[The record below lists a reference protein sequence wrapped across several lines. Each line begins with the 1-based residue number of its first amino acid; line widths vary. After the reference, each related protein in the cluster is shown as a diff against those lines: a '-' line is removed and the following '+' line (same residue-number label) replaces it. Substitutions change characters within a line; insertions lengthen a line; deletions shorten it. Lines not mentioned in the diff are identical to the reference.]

1 MVQTVRLKQEI
12 LARGMTMEQVAW
24 GMGISE
30 KCLGRKLETGKFGS
44 EEMQVLTELL
54 HLQCPQEIFFAKR

>member
-1 MVQTVRLKQEI
+1 
-12 LARGMTMEQVAW
+12 MEQVAW

-44 EEMQVLTELL
+44 EEMQVLTQLL
-54 HLQCPQEIFFAKR
+54 HLQCPQEIFFAKG